1 MLHVQSLNIVMR
13 IADTAFA
20 RKYMMEERV
29 IWKKRKKMRLESIL
43 QTTKL
48 NGLTIPKCLT
58 ITRTSQIIIAEN
70 LCVVYE
76 WCVFLLFAE
85 KNIIE
90 S

>member
-1 MLHVQSLNIVMR
+1 MR

-20 RKYMMEERV
+20 WIYMMEERV

-48 NGLTIPKCLT
+48 NGLTCPKCLT
-58 ITRTSQIIIAEN
+58 ITRTSQIMIAKRN
-70 LCVVYE
+70 FCVVYE